1 MKELNSSQIRQMFL
15 DFFASKGHEIVPSKN
30 LIPQDDPTLLWI
42 NSGVATLKKYFD
54 GSAVPENPRITNAQ
68 KAIRTNDIENV
79 GKTAR
84 HHTLF
89 EMMGNFS
96 IGDYFKEEGIPWA
109 WELLTS
115 PKWYGLD
122 KELLYVTV
130 YPKDTEAKK
139 IWQEKTDIPE
149 GHIYEVE
156 DNFWDIG
163 EGPSG
168 PDSEIF
174 FDRGKDFQ
182 DLPDNDPEMYPGGEN
197 ERYLEIWNI
206 VFSQFNH
213 LPGLTDN
220 AQYPELPHKNIDTG
234 MGLER
239 VVSVF
244 QKGRT
249 NFDTDLFL
257 PIIKATEALSDGF
270 KYDSLV
276 NSESNTS
283 FKVIAD
289 HIRAVTF
296 AIGDGAL
303 PSNEGRGYVIRR
315 LLRRAVL
322 HGQKLGITGEF
333 LTQLVP
339 VVGDIM
345 QSYYPEILENTPKIQ
360 KIIAAEEKRFNAT
373 LTGGLALLNQV
384 INQAKAEGKTQLSG
398 IDAFKLS
405 DTYGFPL
412 ELTQEQAAEADLTV
426 DIQGFNDALQ
436 AQRTRARAARANDK
450 SMGIQNAVLTDLK
463 VDSQYV
469 GWSVTAVDNAKIM
482 AIIGQDDQGVDALLS
497 SAVKGQKLQLVFD
510 KTPFYAEMGGQ
521 VADYGEVLTATG
533 KVIARVIDVQNAP
546 NGQHIHTVDVLC
558 DFKLTDTVNLQVDMA
573 RHIAVSKNHT
583 ATHMLDQSLRNI
595 IGGDIHQAGSLV
607 EPEYL
612 RFDFTNEGPV
622 SEENIEKIETLMNHE
637 IANNLPVS
645 WLETDIESAKK
656 MGAVAVFGEKYGAL
670 VRVVSIGDFNKE
682 FDGGTHV
689 KSTAEL
695 GLFKIVS
702 ESGIGAGVRRIEA
715 VTGLQAIALYQA
727 EENALKA
734 IATTVKAQRLTD
746 VPSKVADMQ
755 LELKATQRKLESLE
769 SQLANA
775 AATEVFSDV
784 KTSHGHSYITAQLQ
798 VSGMDGLRQVADN
811 WKMSY
816 PSDVLVLAATVDGR
830 VNLIVTA
837 SPSAN
842 AAGIKAGELIKAIA
856 PRVGGGGGGRPDMAQ
871 AGGKNPAGIA
881 EAFAEVAN
889 FLAKV

>member
-122 KELLYVTV
+122 KDLLYVTV

-257 PIIKATEALSDGF
+257 PIIKATETMSDGF
-270 KYDSLV
+270 KYDSLI

-339 VVGDIM
+339 VVGNIM
-345 QSYYPEILENTPKIQ
+345 QSYYPEILENTAKIQ
-360 KIIAAEEKRFNAT
+360 KTIAAEEKRFNAT

-384 INQAKAEGKTQLSG
+384 INQAKTEGKTQLSG
-398 IDAFKLS
+398 VDAFKLS

-412 ELTQEQAAEADLTV
+412 ELTQEQAAEANLTV

-436 AQRTRARAARANDK
+436 AQRTRARAARATDK

-469 GWSVTAVDNAKIM
+469 GWSVTTVDNAKIM

-497 SAVKGQKLQLVFD
+497 SAVTGQKLQLVFD

-715 VTGLQAIALYQA
+715 VTGLQAIALYKA

-734 IATTVKAQRLTD
+734 ISATVKAQKLTD

-755 LELKATQRKLESLE
+755 SELKATQRKLESLE

-775 AATEVFSDV
+775 ATTEVFSDI

-798 VSGMDGLRQVADN
+798 VSGIDGLRQVADN
-811 WKMSY
+811 WKANY

-830 VNLIVTA
+830 VNLIVAA
-837 SPSAN
+837 SPSAIV
-842 AAGIKAGELIKAIA
+842 AGIKAGDLIKTIA

-871 AGGKNPAGIA
+871 AGGKNPAGIS

-889 FLAKV
+889 YLAKV

>member
-1 MKELNSSQIRQMFL
+1 MKELTSAEVRQMFL

-54 GSAVPENPRITNAQ
+54 GTVVPDNPRITNAQ

-96 IGDYFKEEGIPWA
+96 IGDYFKAEVIPWA

-115 PKWYGLD
+115 PEWYGLD
-122 KELLYVTV
+122 KERLYVTV
-130 YPKDTEAKK
+130 YPKDQEAKK
-139 IWQEKTDIPE
+139 IWEEKTDLPA

-174 FDRGKDFQ
+174 FDRGPAFQ
-182 DLPDNDPEMYPGGEN
+182 DLPDDDPEMYPGGEN

-244 QKGRT
+244 QNGRT

-257 PIIKATEALSDGF
+257 PIIHATETLSPNFTYDGAT
-270 KYDSLV
+270 D
-276 NSESNTS
+276 SESNTS

-289 HIRAVTF
+289 HIRAITF

-322 HGQKLGITGEF
+322 HGQKLGIQGEF

-339 VVGDIM
+339 IVGEIM
-345 QSYYPEILENTPKIQ
+345 KSYYPEVLANTARIQ
-360 KIIAAEEKRFNAT
+360 KTVAAEEKRFNAT
-373 LTGGLALLNQV
+373 LTGGLALLNDV
-384 INQAKAEGKTQLSG
+384 IAAAKSDGKAQISG
-398 IDAFKLS
+398 DDAFKLS

-412 ELTQEQAAEADLTV
+412 ELTQEQAAESGLTV
-426 DIQGFNDALQ
+426 DVAGFNEALQ
-436 AQRTRARAARANDK
+436 AQRTRARAARSNDK
-450 SMGIQNAVLTDLK
+450 SMGVQNAVLTDLK
-463 VDSQYV
+463 VASKYV
-469 GWSVTAVDNAKIM
+469 GWSETTVDDAEII
-482 AIIGQDDQGVDALLS
+482 AIIGQDTDGVDALLNQ
-497 SAVKGQKLQLVFD
+497 AVAGEQRQLVFD
-510 KTPFYAEMGGQ
+510 QTPFYAEMGGQ
-521 VADYGEVLTATG
+521 VPDFGTVLNKQGET
-533 KVIARVIDVQNAP
+533 IAEVIDVQRAP
-546 NGQHIHTVDVLC
+546 NGQHVHTVNV
-558 DFKLTDTVNLQVDMA
+558 LTDAKLGELVDLRVDMA

-583 ATHMLDQSLRNI
+583 ATHMLDQALRNVL
-595 IGGDIHQAGSLV
+595 GGDVHQAGSLV
-607 EPEYL
+607 EPNYL
-612 RFDFTNEGPV
+612 RFDFTNDGPV
-622 SEENIEKIETLMNHE
+622 APADLDTIETIMNEE
-637 IANNLPVS
+637 IAKNAPIS
-645 WLETDIESAKK
+645 WLETDIESAQK
-656 MGAVAVFGEKYGAL
+656 MGAVAVFGEKYGAV

-682 FDGGTHV
+682 FDGGTHAT
-689 KSTAEL
+689 STAEL

-715 VTGLQAIALYQA
+715 VTGLDALALYKA
-727 EENALKA
+727 EENALKN
-734 IATTVKAQRLTD
+734 IASQLKAQKITD
-746 VPSKVADMQ
+746 APAKVSDLQA
-755 LELKATQRKLESLE
+755 ELKQTQRTLESVE
-769 SQLANA
+769 AQLANA
-775 AATEVFSDV
+775 AADEVFNDV
-784 KTSHGHSYITAQLQ
+784 QTSNGHTYIVAQLP

-811 WKMSY
+811 WKVNY
-816 PSDVLVLAATVDGR
+816 PSEVLVLAADIAGKVS
-830 VNLIVTA
+830 LIVAA
-837 SPSAN
+837 SPEAN
-842 AAGIKAGELIKAIA
+842 TVGIKAGDLIKAIA

-871 AGGKNPAGIA
+871 AGGKNPAGIPD
-881 EAFAEVAN
+881 AFAAVAE
-889 FLAKV
+889 FLAQR